1 MTNYKKYDLII
12 IGWGEAAFSVA
23 MTAESFG
30 INSDDWKKNIRRNR
44 CECWMCS
51 KQKSIRIWWNYIFL
65 KKTSYKTIIPCENN
79 FDFFD
84 VITNKDNLAKELRNK
99 KYYDVLSKFENVD
112 LIEVNT
118 SFLSNK
124 RIKMKYDKDFQ
135 SSEYI
140 LEGEKFII
148 ATGSSPNIPNFKD
161 IEIIDCLTNVEAISI
176 KNHVP

>member
-1 MTNYKKYDLII
+1 MNDYKKYDLII
-12 IGWGEAAFSVA
+12 IGGGAAAFSA
-23 MTAESFG
+23 AIKAESFG
-30 INSDDWKKNIRRNR
+30 IKTAMIERKTLGGTCVSVGCVPSKNLLGFGEIIFSSKKP
-44 CECWMCS
+44 
-51 KQKSIRIWWNYIFL
+51 
-65 KKTSYKTIIPCENN
+65 TYKTIIPCENN

-84 VITNKDNLAKELRNK
+84 VITNKDKLVKELRNK

-112 LIEVNT
+112 LIEGNA

-161 IEIIDCLTNVEAISI
+161 IENIDYLTNVEALSQ
-176 KNHVP
+176 

>member
-1 MTNYKKYDLII
+1 M
-12 IGWGEAAFSVA
+12 
-23 MTAESFG
+23 
-30 INSDDWKKNIRRNR
+30 
-44 CECWMCS
+44 
-51 KQKSIRIWWNYIFL
+51 
-65 KKTSYKTIIPCENN
+65 
-79 FDFFD
+79 
-84 VITNKDNLAKELRNK
+84 KELRNK

-112 LIEVNT
+112 LIEGNA

-161 IEIIDCLTNVEAISI
+161 IENIDYLTNVEVLSQ
-176 KNHVP
+176 